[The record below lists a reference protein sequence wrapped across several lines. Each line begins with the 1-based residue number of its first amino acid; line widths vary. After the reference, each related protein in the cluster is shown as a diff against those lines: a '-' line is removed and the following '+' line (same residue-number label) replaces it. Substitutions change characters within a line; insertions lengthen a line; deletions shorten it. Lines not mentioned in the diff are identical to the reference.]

1 MSDWIGKHVVVTTS
15 HRGVFF
21 GTLTK
26 REGSDIELTDA
37 RVCIY
42 WTRETRGFVG
52 LAKTG
57 PLGGSR
63 VSPACPRMAISSV
76 TSISECTPESI
87 ARWENGPWN

>member
-1 MSDWIGKHVVVTTS
+1 MSDWIGKKVVVTTS

-26 REGSDIELTDA
+26 RDGSDVELADA
-37 RVCIY
+37 RVCVY
-42 WTRETRGFVG
+42 WARETRGFVG

-57 PLGGSR
+57 PIGESR
-63 VSPACPRMAISSV
+63 VSPSCLRMAISSV

>member
-1 MSDWIGKHVVVTTS
+1 MDWIGKQVVVTTS

-21 GTLTK
+21 GTLAK
-26 REGSDIELTDA
+26 REGSDVELENA

-57 PLGGSR
+57 PLGDSR
-63 VSPACPRMAISSV
+63 VSRSCPRMAISSV
-76 TSISECTPESI
+76 TSIMECTQESVT
-87 ARWENGPWN
+87 RWESGPWN